1 MKTYKVEVVAQK
13 HYQVYMAGDN
23 EKEAREKAMML
34 IHHNEEAQQYEY
46 RDVWTSGA
54 KPCEE
59 QR

>member
-13 HYQVYMAGDN
+13 HYTVYMAGDN

-34 IHHNEEAQQYEY
+34 IHDNEEAQQYEY
-46 RDVWTSGA
+46 RDVWTSSA
-54 KPCEE
+54 EECEE